1 MADKKKK
8 EDKKDKEEESKEEE
22 KEEEKEEDDKEEDKE
37 ESKEDDDS
45 DDDEK
50 EEDEDEDEEEE
61 EVEID
66 DERFEEVIS
75 IIEELN
81 VVELAELVKAIEN
94 KFGVSAA
101 APAAGSGGGADGG
114 GQSSFDVVITDPG
127 SQKIQVIK
135 AVKGITG
142 KGLKEA
148 KGMVEDT
155 PATIGEGLDEDDA
168 NEMKEELEEAGAAVE
183 LQ

>member
-8 EDKKDKEEESKEEE
+8 EDKKEEESKEEE
-22 KEEEKEEDDKEEDKE
+22 EKKEEEKKDEEKEESEEDTDSSDDDKDDKEED
-37 ESKEDDDS
+37 DDV
-45 DDDEK
+45 
-50 EEDEDEDEEEE
+50 EEEE

-81 VVELAELVKAIEN
+81 VVELAELVKAIEK

-101 APAAGSGGGADGG
+101 APAAAAGGGAEGG
-114 GQSSFDVVITDPG
+114 GQSSFDVVITNAGDK
-127 SQKIQVIK
+127 KIQVIK
-135 AVKGITG
+135 AVKSITG

-148 KGMVEDT
+148 KGMVEET
-155 PATIGEGLDEDDA
+155 PATIGEGLDEDEA
-168 NEMKEELEEAGAAVE
+168 NEMKEELEDAGAAVE

>member
-22 KEEEKEEDDKEEDKE
+22 EKKEDKEEKKEEDD
-37 ESKEDDDS
+37 
-45 DDDEK
+45 DEN
-50 EEDEDEDEEEE
+50 EEEE

-81 VVELAELVKAIEN
+81 VVELAELVKAIEK

-101 APAAGSGGGADGG
+101 APAAGAGGGADGG

-127 SQKIQVIK
+127 NQKIQVIK

-155 PATIGEGLDEDDA
+155 PATIGEGLDEDEA
-168 NEMKEELEEAGAAVE
+168 NEMKEELEEAGASVE